1 MNGVPWTP
9 AEDES
14 VRRLYPTAGP
24 AAALAALPGRS
35 LNAVHLRAHG
45 LGCTRHPHW
54 TPRDDARLRLLWGD
68 GRPLPYLARKLGR
81 SELGVY
87 EHARVIGLPVGC
99 PQGWEYLSHAADRTG
114 YHESQLRRILKAAG
128 KRLTPALSLPG
139 PRRPRASVVDP
150 QDVDDAITRWQTSEP
165 AERAARRLGHCG
177 EMLRRRLRLLGLAA
191 PLSPSTRRHVR
202 VSDDQI
208 RAALA
213 VRVVSGRLQPLARG
227 ATP

>member
-24 AAALAALPGRS
+24 AAARAALPGRS

-81 SELGVY
+81 SQLGVY
-87 EHARVIGLPVGC
+87 EHAYSLGLPVGC

-128 KRLTPALSLPG
+128 KRIARALALPG
-139 PRRPRASVVDP
+139 KGRSRPRACIVEP
-150 QDVDDAITRWQTSEP
+150 QDCDDAITAWNAAEP

-191 PLSPSTRRHVR
+191 PIRAGTRRHIR
-202 VSDDQI
+202 VTSDQI

-213 VRVVSGRLQPLARG
+213 VRVVSGRLQPAG